1 MSILKIADVGLSS
14 AEPVLV
20 TDHANRIVHLN
31 PSASD
36 LLGLGE
42 VDARGLPCW
51 RFMEGVDLDGNSF
64 CRRNCPL
71 VRAAAKG
78 EMLSRFSAV
87 LRPVSG
93 SSTCVTVFPLALYP
107 RGLPDEPLIL
117 HVLTP
122 CSCAETPDL
131 PVCGASPA
139 ARSPDNMRWCTLTPR
154 EIEVLRLMNQGVPSH
169 QIARQ
174 LFISLQTV
182 RTHVARILAKLD
194 AHSKLEA
201 VARARQLNFL

>member
-1 MSILKIADVGLSS
+1 MSILEIADVGLAS
-14 AEPVLV
+14 AEALFV

-31 PSASD
+31 PGASE

-42 VDARGLPCW
+42 ADARGLPCW
-51 RFMEGVDLDGNSF
+51 RFMDGLDLQGNHF

-71 VRAAAKG
+71 VRTAAKG

-93 SSTCVTVFPLALYP
+93 PSTCVTVCPLALYP
-107 RGLPDEPLIL
+107 SGFPGEPLIL

-122 CSCAETPDL
+122 CNCAETPDL
-131 PVCGASPA
+131 PVCGGYAA
-139 ARSPDNMRWCTLTPR
+139 ARSPDKMSWCTLTPR
-154 EIEVLRLMNQGVPSH
+154 EIEVLRLMNQGVASVH
-169 QIARQ
+169 IARQ
-174 LFISLQTV
+174 LFISLPTV
-182 RTHVARILAKLD
+182 RTHVARILTKLD

-201 VARARQLNFL
+201 VARARQLNLL